1 MELHQCKQ
9 DIAIAGQGHQGRP
22 KGGVRR
28 DCARIY
34 LYSSPPL
41 LPRTDRV
48 ARSSSPLPLLRR
60 VSSVKAHALLR

>member
-1 MELHQCKQ
+1 MECKQ
-9 DIAIAGQGHQGRP
+9 DIAIAGQGHQERP

-34 LYSSPPL
+34 LYSSPPP
-41 LPRTDRV
+41 PRTDRV